1 MKKKTI
7 VIIIGVIA
15 ALLVC
20 CAAAVAVYYV
30 NHRDS
35 SVVVT
40 VEETEQEIF
49 ALSGEVVEAAE
60 EYFVIADALQGDVQV
75 NFGEETVFEG
85 LLAEEVKVGAYVF
98 VDYNGQMT
106 RSLPPQVFALRVSMH
121 VVTGVVEEVGEGSVT
136 VLEDGTNE
144 MIVVHLPE
152 SVPEL
157 AVGTR
162 IEAYTNGATTM
173 SLPPQ
178 TAAAKIVVVLE

>member
-7 VIIIGVIA
+7 VIIIGVII
-15 ALLVC
+15 ALLAC
-20 CAAAVAVYYV
+20 CAAAVAVYYA
-30 NHRDS
+30 NHELAVS
-35 SVVVT
+35 VVT
-40 VEETEQEIF
+40 VEESGQEIF
-49 ALSGEVVEAAE
+49 ALAGEVVEAAE

-85 LLAEEVKVGAYVF
+85 LEPQELKVGAYVF

-121 VVTGVVEEVGEGSVT
+121 VIVGVVEEAAEDSVT
-136 VLEDGTNE
+136 IRQDGSHE
-144 MIVVHLPE
+144 QIVIHLPE

-162 IEAYTNGATTM
+162 IEAYTNGAMTM

-178 TAAAKIVVVLE
+178 TAAGKIAVVLE